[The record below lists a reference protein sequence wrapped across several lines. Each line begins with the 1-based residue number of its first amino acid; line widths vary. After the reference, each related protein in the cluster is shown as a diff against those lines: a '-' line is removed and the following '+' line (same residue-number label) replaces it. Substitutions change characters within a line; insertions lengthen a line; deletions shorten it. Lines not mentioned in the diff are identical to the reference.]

1 MAHIAAPMI
10 LGLAILGCCAN
21 VAAAQLQGN
30 KRCEETPL
38 SNTKALLYKP
48 GAADTHGDPI
58 RLAPGP
64 HLFLDDYFIASS
76 RNVKRV
82 VNVPQRDPSIPSPI
96 VTGKE
101 DGCFQ
106 PYMTIIKD
114 ESTGRFRM
122 WFGHRTEDMNAGRSH
137 IGYIESGDGVHWRR
151 PVRILQDPAPIQF
164 GVSVIDEGLAYPRP
178 EARFKFGWY
187 MDGGLKI
194 ATSPDGLAW
203 TPLRPDP
210 VLFHNHDITSISY
223 DGIRKRYV
231 ATVSVYRP
239 GDTWSGSRRVTMQ
252 SYSSD
257 LTDWSEPHYVVLP
270 DPPRDPGETQFYAMD
285 GFLTRGELIVGM
297 VKVLRD
303 ELKADNPPDP
313 PDAYGMGYTELAWT
327 RDGETWMRDAEPFFM
342 PNPEKGTWDHAHAWI
357 DDQVLVGDDVYLYY
371 GGYARG
377 HKVNRFE
384 ERQIGLVKMKRDR
397 YVGRVASRE
406 IGTIVTPLLLLGEG
420 GLTVNANAKGGAL
433 RVQLSD
439 EAGHAIPGFT
449 FNDCL
454 PVKEDA
460 VDAPVRWPQALRP
473 VRGTPVRL
481 EFSLENACLYGFCK
495 VGVG

>member
-1 MAHIAAPMI
+1 
-10 LGLAILGCCAN
+10 
-21 VAAAQLQGN
+21 
-30 KRCEETPL
+30 
-38 SNTKALLYKP
+38 
-48 GAADTHGDPI
+48 
-58 RLAPGP
+58 
-64 HLFLDDYFIASS
+64 
-76 RNVKRV
+76 
-82 VNVPQRDPSIPSPI
+82 
-96 VTGKE
+96 
-101 DGCFQ
+101 
-106 PYMTIIKD
+106 
-114 ESTGRFRM
+114 
-122 WFGHRTEDMNAGRSH
+122 
-137 IGYIESGDGVHWRR
+137 
-151 PVRILQDPAPIQF
+151 
-164 GVSVIDEGLAYPRP
+164 
-178 EARFKFGWY
+178 
-187 MDGGLKI
+187 
-194 ATSPDGLAW
+194 
-203 TPLRPDP
+203 
-210 VLFHNHDITSISY
+210 
-223 DGIRKRYV
+223 
-231 ATVSVYRP
+231 
-239 GDTWSGSRRVTMQ
+239 
-252 SYSSD
+252 
-257 LTDWSEPHYVVLP
+257 
-270 DPPRDPGETQFYAMD
+270 
-285 GFLTRGELIVGM
+285 M